1 MGLGTKNS
9 GSKGGHSAKEDGDK
23 TAPNARLMI
32 KFEGDLFELRDIRR
46 IERQSKHSVDTVSGL
61 VYALLI
67 RLNSAPYIKTYTY
80 FDESVRNRAYINLEN
95 KLLTGNTKIL

>member
-1 MGLGTKNS
+1 MGLGTKSS
-9 GSKGGHSAKEDGDK
+9 GSKGGHSAKEDDNK
-23 TAPNARLMI
+23 DTSNARLLI

-46 IERQSKHSVDTVSGL
+46 VERQSKHSVDTASGL

-67 RLNSAPYIKTYTY
+67 RLNSAPYIKTYIY

-95 KLLTGNTKIL
+95 KLLIGNTKIL